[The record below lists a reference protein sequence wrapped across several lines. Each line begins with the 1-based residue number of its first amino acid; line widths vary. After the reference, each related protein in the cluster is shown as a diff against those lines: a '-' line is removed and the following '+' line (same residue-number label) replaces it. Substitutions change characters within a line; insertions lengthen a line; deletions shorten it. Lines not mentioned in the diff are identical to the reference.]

1 MKVTLNLPD
10 APPELLDLAVSYL
23 GRESRADLLRHI
35 VMEMLEVVREDA
47 IPGADGEC
55 IGSVSASEAELFPER
70 WHRTTKQDREG
81 ETWKDG
87 EPEGA

>member
-10 APPELLDLAVSYL
+10 ATPELLDLAVSYL

-55 IGSVSASEAELFPER
+55 IGSFSENDKELFPER

-87 EPEGA
+87 EPEEE